1 MRPYQWDPAPKHR
14 PPSFW
19 EGVKETA
26 AVWVPLL
33 MLAIADVI
41 GL

>member
-1 MRPYQWDPAPKHR
+1 MRPYQWEPAPKHR
-14 PPSFW
+14 PPSLW

-26 AVWVPLL
+26 AIWLPLL

-41 GL
+41 GV